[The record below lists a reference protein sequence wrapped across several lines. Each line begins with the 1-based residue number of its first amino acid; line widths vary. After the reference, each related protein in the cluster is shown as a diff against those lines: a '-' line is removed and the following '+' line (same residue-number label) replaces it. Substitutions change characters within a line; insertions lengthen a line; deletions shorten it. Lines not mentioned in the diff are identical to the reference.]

1 MSRVTPAEVKAIV
14 ATTLDDATI
23 QLWID
28 GSSTIVDRNAPCI
41 GGDEALLT
49 KVELYL
55 SAHNV
60 DLNSGT
66 NKGQITKQK
75 LDVLE
80 TTYAAAPVVRD
91 SIESTRYGVMANQLA
106 GGCLDDY
113 LKDTASV
120 EFF

>member
-1 MSRVTPAEVKAIV
+1 MSRVTPTEVKAIV
-14 ATTLDDATI
+14 STTLDDATI

-28 GSSTIVDRNAPCI
+28 GSGAIVDRNKSCI
-41 GGDEALLT
+41 GSDENLLT

-60 DLNSGT
+60 DLNSGEISAPI
-66 NKGQITKQK
+66 KRDKF
-75 LDVLE
+75 DVID
-80 TTYAAAPVVRD
+80 TTYAVADVVQN
-91 SIESTRYGVMANQLA
+91 SIESTRYGIMANQLA

-113 LKDTASV
+113 KKDTASV